1 MLLAVEDLNHAWE
14 RARRCDLGIARLEI
28 AGKVWEESTG
38 DLHANAVPG
47 KECVAGQHSIQ
58 IQASDAI
65 GLEILDLQFF
75 IAVAGA
81 KNVEAGTH

>member
-1 MLLAVEDLNHAWE
+1 MLLAVEDLNHTWK
-14 RARRCDLGIARLEI
+14 RAGRFDFGIARLEI

-47 KECVAGQHSIQ
+47 KECVAGQHPIQ
-58 IQASDAI
+58 IQASDAV
-65 GLEILDLQFF
+65 GVEILGLQFF